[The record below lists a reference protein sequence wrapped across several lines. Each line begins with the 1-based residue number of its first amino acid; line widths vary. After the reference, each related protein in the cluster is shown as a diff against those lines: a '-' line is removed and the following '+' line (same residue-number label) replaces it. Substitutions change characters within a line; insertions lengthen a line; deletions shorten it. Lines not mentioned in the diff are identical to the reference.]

1 MALEGPLHNVS
12 DLRERLS
19 TDVCASA
26 EPQEERRKMN
36 VPQPGPRRRKPLNAG
51 VFQPG
56 IGSFR
61 LHLAAEGK
69 AAKTVRTYTYTYTYT
84 YT

>member
-1 MALEGPLHNVS
+1 M
-12 DLRERLS
+12 
-19 TDVCASA
+19 T
-26 EPQEERRKMN
+26 
-36 VPQPGPRRRKPLNAG
+36 VPQPRSGPGKRPDAG

-69 AAKTVRTYTYTYTYT
+69 AARTCGPAPGRCIPASGQAPASGRVRISVRITGARNRFTRRAAW
-84 YT
+84 